1 MHFNYRTGEWTADD
15 RGVKRFL
22 LAQAKSP
29 RVLIVLAVIVIAAP
43 VIVLA
48 AAGVSAK
55 LASQGSSRCA
65 GLFVPAFF
73 YPGPEWKQTEDTR
86 PGPSTIIL
94 DITSTGAG
102 TSPSG
107 VFNKAVRQ
115 ARASGIAILGYSS
128 TQYGQRSLS
137 SVEADVRNYKAWY
150 GVTGTFLDE
159 VPTGG
164 SEVPY
169 YRKLVSYIRRV
180 NPGSAVW
187 LNPGTYP
194 DERYMSL
201 GAVVMVF
208 EGPYSSYLN
217 ALPPSWAE
225 HYPAAR
231 FAHVIY
237 DAPGSELTHALRLAK
252 IRHAGHVYVT
262 DGSGSNPYGSL
273 PSYWSTE
280 ASAGSPGCAG

>member
-15 RGVKRFL
+15 RSAKRFL
-22 LAQAKSP
+22 LAPAKSP
-29 RVLIVLAVIVIAAP
+29 RMLIVLAVIVVAAP

-55 LASQGSSRCA
+55 LASHGNSRCP

-73 YPGPEWKQTEDTR
+73 SPGPEWKRTEDTR

-102 TSPSG
+102 SSPSG
-107 VFNKAVRQ
+107 VFKKAVRQ

-128 TQYGQRSLS
+128 TQYGQRSLA

-150 GVTGTFLDE
+150 GVTNTLLDE
-159 VPTGG
+159 VPTSG
-164 SEVPY
+164 SVVPY
-169 YRKLVSYIRRV
+169 YRELLSYIRRV

-208 EGPYSSYLN
+208 EGPYASYVN
-217 ALPPSWAE
+217 TRAPSWAD
-225 HYPAAR
+225 HYPAAM

-237 DAPGSELTHALRLAK
+237 DAPASELTHTLRLAK
-252 IRHAGHVYVT
+252 SRNAGHVYVT
-262 DGSGSNPYGSL
+262 DRSGPNPYGSL
-273 PSYWSTE
+273 PSYWSRE